1 MIGAWLACLLTY
13 LVGDGGAALDLLEL
27 AEKVVHRRGRGLAVA
42 ADHAGLDLLRI
53 ADRQLDVALEDEGQ
67 LVDGAV
73 VEGVLGEQGE
83 LAGLVG
89 HGHHHVLVGLGG
101 LEQPDDLGVGL
112 RGHDRVI
119 LDVEMVRDG
128 LQDRGTVREAG
139 VDQAG
144 REGLARR
151 GVGLPDLVG
160 LGLVHEARLEGDFA
174 EKVAMVVKHGKGGV
188 SGRRRP

>member
-1 MIGAWLACLLTY
+1 M
-13 LVGDGGAALDLLEL
+13 
-27 AEKVVHRRGRGLAVA
+27 
-42 ADHAGLDLLRI
+42 
-53 ADRQLDVALEDEGQ
+53 
-67 LVDGAV
+67 
-73 VEGVLGEQGE
+73 
-83 LAGLVG
+83 
-89 HGHHHVLVGLGG
+89 GLGG

-119 LDVEMVRDG
+119 LHVEVVGDG

-151 GVGLPDLVG
+151 RVGLPDLVG

-174 EKVAMVVKHGKGGV
+174 EKVAMVVKHGKGRV